1 MHEAVLAQEA
11 VVERNRAAL
20 NMVAHKA
27 PPQRGGARSG
37 AGGGGG
43 SRGGN
48 VGVGRTRGG
57 VRGGLAASAKRGSR
71 ALAPATTGSKLSEQP
86 RGTTV
91 AAVSGEKRKAA
102 DSGDGAGCDSD
113 DSGILEG
120 SKRQRRGRCQNA
132 NAGEGKQN
140 AGEGSGGQEGLGEG
154 TQEVNEDEQVS
165 DDSEVGGRERVRS
178 RARTRLSVVNR
189 EPRVYVRIARARCS
203 IWVNDEYHFLDIDQ
217 YTYWSMLRAAAGCG

>member
-86 RGTTV
+86 RGAAV

-102 DSGDGAGCDSD
+102 DSGDGTGGDSD
-113 DSGILEG
+113 DSRILEG
-120 SKRQRRGRCQNA
+120 SKRKRGGQCQK
-132 NAGEGKQN
+132 NAGEGEQN
-140 AGEGSGGQEGLGEG
+140 GGERSGGQEGLGEG
-154 TQEVNEDEQVS
+154 KQEVNEDEQVS

-178 RARTRLSVVNR
+178 RARTPLSIHGLTESPVFTCGWR
-189 EPRVYVRIARARCS
+189 GLAAQLGRRMS
-203 IWVNDEYHFLDIDQ
+203 ISSGALTSAPTGQ
-217 YTYWSMLRAAAGCG
+217 C